1 MKIIRLGMFNN
12 TGSNF
17 VTLVNNG
24 NRLRK
29 FRKDKKL
36 TFEELAKKIGVT
48 TRTVESWEDNLS
60 LPSEKNQE
68 KLAKLYDIDKDLLIQ
83 K

>member
-1 MKIIRLGMFNN
+1 MKIIRLGMFNT

-17 VTLVNNG
+17 VTIVNNG

-36 TFEELAKKIGVT
+36 TVEELAKKIGVT

>member
-1 MKIIRLGMFNN
+1 MFNT

-36 TFEELAKKIGVT
+36 TVEELAKKIGVT

>member
-1 MKIIRLGMFNN
+1 MFNT

-36 TFEELAKKIGVT
+36 TVKK
-48 TRTVESWEDNLS
+48 
-60 LPSEKNQE
+60 
-68 KLAKLYDIDKDLLIQ
+68 
-83 K
+83 